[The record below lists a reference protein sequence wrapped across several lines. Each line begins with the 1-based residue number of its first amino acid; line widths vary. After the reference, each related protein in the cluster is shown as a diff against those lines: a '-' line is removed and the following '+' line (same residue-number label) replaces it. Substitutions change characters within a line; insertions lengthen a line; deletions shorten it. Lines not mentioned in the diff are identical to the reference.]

1 MSNFDEYI
9 DEISEPIYILGIQLN
24 PSQALKECDP
34 IAYRLFKA
42 DFEEDE

>member
-9 DEISEPIYILGIQLN
+9 DEISEPICILLIALK
-24 PSQALKECDP
+24 PSQALKETDP
-34 IAYRLFKA
+34 IAYRCFKA